1 MARAEVHSGICG
13 YEVGVEVTSLDR
25 KHVKVELQT
34 ICEMC
39 LAMNPELINLQ
50 VNGKGHEVLRRMT
63 DSAVYESASRHI
75 RHPGC
80 VVPAAIIK
88 AIEVEIGVAL
98 PEDVTIKLEK

>member
-13 YEVGVEVTSLDR
+13 YEVGVEVKSLDR
-25 KHVKVELQT
+25 KHVQVVLET
-34 ICEMC
+34 DCEMC
-39 LAMNPELINLQ
+39 LAMNPELANLQ
-50 VNGKGHEVLRRMT
+50 VRGKGHQVLRSMT
-63 DSAVYESASRHI
+63 DSAVYQSASRHI

-98 PEDVTIKLEK
+98 PDDVTIKLAK

>member
-13 YEVGVEVTSLDR
+13 FEVEVEVTSLDK
-25 KHVKVELQT
+25 KHVQVALHT
-34 ICEMC
+34 DCEMC
-39 LAMNPELINLQ
+39 LAMNPELANLQ
-50 VNGKGHEVLRRMT
+50 VKGKGHRVLLPMT
-63 DSAVYESASRHI
+63 HSAVYESASRHI

-98 PEDVTIKLEK
+98 PEDVIIKLEK